1 MNILE
6 ITTNLRLRLDYF
18 GMPGIRE
25 RIVDAI
31 YKIGHMGIPEKR
43 LMTTFD
49 QELMDIDSISS
60 VLEVTI
66 EEILQRQVMVF
77 TKCLQKH
84 KLQNIR
90 QGFMSLNILHS

>member
-1 MNILE
+1 
-6 ITTNLRLRLDYF
+6 
-18 GMPGIRE
+18 MPGIRE

-60 VLEVTI
+60 VSSHSG
-66 EEILQRQVMVF
+66 F
-77 TKCLQKH
+77 AFKFWNSH
-84 KLQNIR
+84 K
-90 QGFMSLNILHS
+90 S